1 MLKHPLMPV
10 NPTKSHLDCYY
21 NIICYHKPS
30 FLQFIAVALTFNVP
44 AGVTIIFGQIQLLLS
59 YKEAKNIDTF
69 ICCVFFSLSLDCAR
83 KGDSGRR
90 RPSVSGKTAGQ
101 KTFHRCRCYLGLLL
115 AGAQINSHL
124 RVLIC

>member
-1 MLKHPLMPV
+1 MPV
-10 NPTKSHLDCYY
+10 NPTKSHLDYYY

-44 AGVTIIFGQIQLLLS
+44 AEGHNNFWSNPVAFELQRS
-59 YKEAKNIDTF
+59 KKNIDTF
-69 ICCVFFSLSLDCAR
+69 ICCVLLFFFSLLSLDCAR

-90 RPSVSGKTAGQ
+90 RPSVSGKAAGQ